1 MSGARS
7 IAASVGL
14 AALAWLLVASPV
26 RAEDDE
32 DLDDGTTATAPE
44 QVAPTDEEDDPAAR
58 VLPERVTGLRVKIG
72 GPDSLTVLWDR
83 APDDG
88 EPVLG
93 YLVQRSENREQ
104 WVDVTFKRGFPG
116 LPDRGLMQGQRYW
129 YRVRA
134 VSAAGHGPWSETIY
148 NAPAAPPSA
157 VTDLTVTVL
166 GDDALSVTW
175 SEPVDNGSPVVR
187 YELERLFGAEH
198 SMVVGFWGFTEWPRE
213 HTRFAFTVQNAF
225 AEPGRAYRIRSWN
238 YAGESEWSEPVIA
251 GEGVDVPAR
260 PEVLRIVGIAPREV
274 RLRWVEPDDNGIGI
288 FVQQVY
294 RRHAVDHFLGYD
306 HWSEAAWVAGKTT
319 TTIETVF
326 HGPVRTYRVRAWND
340 LGEGAWSP
348 WASIRPGLITVTGTH
363 EEFRA
368 MLAAQCPGGVVVWGS
383 VLEGEGSRWV
393 VYAVGQSGF
402 ASPGN
407 VNFEASFPLGFN
419 VTPLLVDF
427 CGPPTY
433 LDPRVHGSTET
444 MTIYTGGIERL
455 YHALE
460 TECAP
465 GAVAIANGRN
475 EWEGQFVTFSATADA
490 EANAGF
496 IGSFRFDRLWQE
508 PLIIRGCSP

>member
-1 MSGARS
+1 MSGARAL
-7 IAASVGL
+7 AASVGL
-14 AALAWLLVASPV
+14 VALAWLFVASPV
-26 RAEDDE
+26 AADDDE
-32 DLDDGTTATAPE
+32 GVGDSTAATAPE
-44 QVAPTDEEDDPAAR
+44 QIAPVAEEDDPVAR

-83 APDDG
+83 ASD
-88 EPVLG
+88 VLG

-104 WVDVTFKRGFPG
+104 WVDVEFKVGFPG
-116 LPDRGLMQGQRYW
+116 LPDRGLEQGQRYW

-134 VSAAGHGPWSETIY
+134 VNAEGPGPWSETIY
-148 NAPAAPPSA
+148 NAPAAPPA
-157 VTDLTVTVL
+157 TVTDLAVTAI
-166 GDDALSVTW
+166 GDGALSVTW
-175 SEPVDNGSPVVR
+175 SAPVDNGSEVVR
-187 YELERLFGAEH
+187 YELERLFGADH
-198 SMVVGFWGFTEWPRE
+198 SIVVGFWGFTEWPGE
-213 HTRFAFTVQNAF
+213 HSRFAFTVQNAL
-225 AEPGRAYRIRSWN
+225 EDPGRAYRIRSWN
-238 YAGESEWSEPVIA
+238 YAGESEWSEPVVA
-251 GEGVDVPAR
+251 GEGVGVPAR

-274 RLRWVEPDDNGIGI
+274 RLRWVEPDDNGIEI
-288 FVQQVY
+288 FAQQVN

-348 WASIRPGLITVTGTH
+348 WAGIRPGLITMTGTH
-363 EEFRA
+363 DEFRA

-393 VYAVGQSGF
+393 AYAVDPSGV

-407 VNFEASFPLGFN
+407 AEFEASFPLAFN
-419 VTPLLVDF
+419 VTPLRVDF
-427 CGPPTY
+427 CGLPTY
-433 LDPRVHGSTET
+433 LDPRIHGTTET
-444 MTIYTGGIERL
+444 LTIYTGGIERL
-455 YHALE
+455 LHALE

-465 GAVAIANGRN
+465 GAVAIANGRH
-475 EWEGQFVTFSATADA
+475 EWDGQFVTLSPTADD

-508 PLIIRGCSP
+508 PLIIRGCSA